1 MDTWD
6 YILIIGSVF
15 VLIFTIVMD
24 VLLVR
29 EWMRKRR
36 DKQEPP
42 EPSDK

>member
-1 MDTWD
+1 MDVLD

-24 VLLVR
+24 VLLAR
-29 EWMRKRR
+29 EWISKRR

>member
-6 YILIIGSVF
+6 YVLITGSVF

-29 EWMRKRR
+29 EWIRKRR
-36 DKQEPP
+36 DKQEPT